1 MAGAIGLVTLA
12 LAIYS
17 GWRRA
22 ALAGGRVGTCAG
34 AAPGFVRL
42 RGTVRPVGEVLK
54 SPWSKA
60 ECVWYQVVTS
70 VPRTGVTIHVGGSS
84 KDRGLDDDRRQIVA
98 QSREPFWLQDQ
109 TGRVLITPDGLEVDL
124 NESFKVS
131 MKVVSARDPNP
142 QLESEELLGAGT
154 QVTAIGELISDAPS
168 VGRRVAEILKEWKSA
183 PDAMKERFDTD
194 RDGKV
199 DAREWEAARMA
210 ARAKA
215 EQELGGAPPTRVL
228 SSPKDG
234 RPFLVTLKSGA
245 GLQRSLTTAVV
256 SWGVVTAALL
266 ITALVQWRL
275 SR

>member
-1 MAGAIGLVTLA
+1 
-12 LAIYS
+12 
-17 GWRRA
+17 
-22 ALAGGRVGTCAG
+22 
-34 AAPGFVRL
+34 
-42 RGTVRPVGEVLK
+42 
-54 SPWSKA
+54 
-60 ECVWYQVVTS
+60 
-70 VPRTGVTIHVGGSS
+70 
-84 KDRGLDDDRRQIVA
+84 
-98 QSREPFWLQDQ
+98 
-109 TGRVLITPDGLEVDL
+109 
-124 NESFKVS
+124 